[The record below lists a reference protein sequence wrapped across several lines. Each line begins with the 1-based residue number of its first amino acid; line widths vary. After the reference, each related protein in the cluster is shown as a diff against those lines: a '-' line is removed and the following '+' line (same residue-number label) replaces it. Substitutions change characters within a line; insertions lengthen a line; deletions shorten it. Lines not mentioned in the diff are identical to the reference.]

1 MPIQTGQAGA
11 AGHPAAPVAPPPPG
25 TEQDLGAQIRQQV
38 QERVQQAIEQSQAAQ
53 ERGATVVPPIPF
65 DPVPQRAVDIS
76 VAFFVMIAA
85 IVIFTP
91 LARAFARR
99 LERSPA
105 APALDPGLTT
115 QLQRIEQSVDA
126 MAIEIERI
134 SEAQRYLTRLQ
145 TESATASRPLS
156 PGS

>member
-1 MPIQTGQAGA
+1 MPIQKGQPAT
-11 AGHPAAPVAPPPPG
+11 AAPVAPPPPPA
-25 TEQDLGAQIRQQV
+25 TSQDLGAQIRQQV
-38 QERVQQAIEQSQAAQ
+38 QERVQQALAQ
-53 ERGATVVPPIPF
+53 EGGQAVTVVPPPPF

-99 LERSPA
+99 LERAPA
-105 APALDPGLTT
+105 APQLDPGLST

-134 SEAQRYLTRLQ
+134 SESQRYLTRLQ
-145 TESATASRPLS
+145 SEAAPANRPLS
-156 PGS
+156 AQN